1 MGLFSRRRKAV
12 FADALSRAIE
22 VFTSHAEKSFE
33 DVMANGISS
42 IAEATRLDR
51 VAIYCRLK
59 TNKKQFGQ
67 FYKWDNAIGGTASLD
82 KFLEVLPLVPVIT
95 QWISIVTNGECIIRK
110 LSKMSEDEINFSNMF
125 GIKSIMLVPIFTQGE
140 FWGAISFQD
149 HTSERDF
156 SDCKELLHSL
166 AYLCANAV
174 IREEMQRKNEN
185 IIDLLEDREKMLE
198 TLNDAAITFTSQDK
212 ESFEEKMTEG
222 VGLICDIIGLD
233 RLSIWRNFSEPDG
246 LHISQIYY
254 WNREFGGTTEP
265 TPGLKDVT
273 YAKIAPRWEKLLA
286 DNKIINGPIELMPES
301 IMLKA
306 LGAVSVLVMPLF
318 IKNAFWGF
326 ALFEDCKYERHFE
339 NDHIKMMRS
348 AAFLCTNVV
357 IRSDLM
363 DNIRKQSEMLEFR
376 LGQQQLISEIS
387 KNFVSRGDSH
397 LLIDEALEKLGKYLG
412 VSRILI
418 LQIDYEQTDID
429 ITSQWYADGNIPKF
443 RDKRNFSLFDVIKFV
458 FPKNLPENAVTPVI
472 FCSDV
477 VNSKNENFRK
487 LSAIDV
493 ASFICV
499 PLYVESSLWG
509 VIVAEYCFETH
520 EWSEDEKSFFSM
532 VSSIISGAIMRDVY
546 VAKLTESLSKVLN
559 LSKAKDD
566 FLSKISHEI
575 RTPMNAILGIAEIQ
589 LQDENLPQGVR
600 ENLNIIYNSGNS
612 LLRIINDLLDLSKI
626 EARKLEIIPLKYN
639 VSSLISDTAQL
650 NMTRIESKPI
660 EFTLHVSE
668 NIPSKLFGDEL
679 RIKQILNNILS
690 NAFKY
695 TDKGEVSMRV
705 SVEKNVSKNNDVAL
719 IFKVSDTGQGM
730 IKEQVSKI
738 FDAYSRFNLSGNRS
752 IEGTGLG
759 MTITQG
765 LVKLMSGEISVESE
779 LGKGSVFCVRLP
791 QKTIAGSGVL
801 GKEVSENLQKFRL
814 SDYSQLKKIQIVR
827 EPMPYGKVLIVD
839 DVESN
844 LYVASNLLAPY
855 GLAIETVMSGFE
867 AIEKIKTGNIYD
879 IIFMDHMMPKM
890 DGIETVKI
898 IRDMGYAHIII
909 ALTAN
914 AVAGQAK
921 IFLENR
927 FDGFISKPID
937 TYQLNTAL
945 NKHIRDKQTPEIIAE
960 ARKQKEIAHSQTV
973 QKIDPVLYSIFVRD
987 AKSAL
992 QIFQSTLENI
1002 ANISNADLN
1011 LFAIKA
1017 HAIKSAFTNIGEN
1030 AFSQIALALEKAGK
1044 ENDKNFIKEKT
1055 QELINVLKKIIAKI
1069 EMEGEKNYAAKDENP
1084 AYLLEQ
1090 LKVISDACADY
1101 DVEIINSTIEDL
1113 SKRAW
1118 TKETT
1123 LLLDKISEHIL
1134 HSDFDEAA
1142 SLAKENL

>member
-1 MGLFSRRRKAV
+1 
-12 FADALSRAIE
+12 
-22 VFTSHAEKSFE
+22 
-33 DVMANGISS
+33 
-42 IAEATRLDR
+42 
-51 VAIYCRLK
+51 
-59 TNKKQFGQ
+59 
-67 FYKWDNAIGGTASLD
+67 
-82 KFLEVLPLVPVIT
+82 VIT
-95 QWISIVTNGECIIRK
+95 QWIALATKGECVIRK
-110 LSKMSEDEINFSNMF
+110 LSKMSEEEIKFSNMF

-140 FWGAISFQD
+140 FWGAVSFQD
-149 HTSERDF
+149 HTRERDF

-166 AYLCANAV
+166 AYLCANAT

-185 IIDLLEDREKMLE
+185 ITDLLEDREKMLE

-246 LHISQIYY
+246 LHTSQIYR
-254 WNREFGGTTEP
+254 WHRESGGTTEP
-265 TPGLKDVT
+265 TPELEDVS
-273 YAKIAPRWEKLLA
+273 YAKLAPRWETLLA

-301 IMLKA
+301 IIFKA
-306 LGAVSVLVMPLF
+306 FGTVSVLVMPLF

-326 ALFEDCKYERHFE
+326 ALFEDLHYERHFE

-376 LGQQQLISEIS
+376 LGQQKLISEIS
-387 KNFVSRGDSH
+387 KNFVSQGDSH
-397 LLIDEALEKLGKYLG
+397 TLINESLEKLGTYLG
-412 VSRILI
+412 VSRIFI
-418 LQIDYEQTDID
+418 LRIEYDQTDVVV
-429 ITSQWYADGNIPKF
+429 TSKWYANDNIPKF
-443 RDKRNFSLFDVIKFV
+443 QEERSFSLFDIIKFV
-458 FPKNLPENAVTPVI
+458 FPKNLSENATTPVI
-472 FCSDV
+472 LCSDV
-477 VNSKNENFRK
+477 ANSKNDDFKK
-487 LSAIDV
+487 LAALDL

-499 PLYVESSLWG
+499 PLYVESNLWG
-509 VIVAEYCFETH
+509 VIGAEHCFEPH
-520 EWSEDEKSFFSM
+520 EWSEEERSFFSM

-546 VAKLTESLSKVLN
+546 VTKLTESLSKVLN
-559 LSKAKDD
+559 LNKAKDD

-626 EARKLEIIPLKYN
+626 EAKKLEITSVKYD
-639 VSSLISDTAQL
+639 VSNLINDTAHL
-650 NMTRIESKPI
+650 NMAHIESKSI
-660 EFTLHVSE
+660 EFVLHIDE

-695 TDKGEVSMRV
+695 TSKGEVSMWV
-705 SVEKNVSKNNDVAL
+705 SVEKNADKNNDIAL
-719 IFKVSDTGQGM
+719 IFKVTDTGQGM
-730 IKEQVSKI
+730 AEEQVSKI

-765 LVKLMSGEISVESE
+765 LVKLMNGEISVESE
-779 LGKGSVFCVRLP
+779 LGKGSAFSVRLP
-791 QKTIAGSGVL
+791 QKTIVGSSVL
-801 GKEVSENLQKFRL
+801 GKEMAENLQKFRL
-814 SDYSQLKKIQIVR
+814 SSSSQLKKMQIVR

-844 LYVASNLLAPY
+844 LYVASSLLAPY
-855 GLAIETVMSGFE
+855 GLTIETVMSGFE
-867 AIEKIKTGNIYD
+867 SIEKLRKGNVYD

-898 IRDMGYAHIII
+898 IREVGYTYPII

-921 IFLENR
+921 IFLENG

-937 TYQLNTAL
+937 TYQLNSTL
-945 NKHIRDKQTPEIIAE
+945 NKYIRDKQTPETIAE
-960 ARKQKEIAHSQTV
+960 ARKHKEIANSQVT

-992 QIFQSTLENI
+992 QVFQSTLENM
-1002 ANISNADLN
+1002 ATISNEDLH

-1030 AFSQIALALEKAGK
+1030 TLSQSALALEKAGK
-1044 ENDKNFIKEKT
+1044 ENDRNFIKEKT
-1055 QELINVLKKIIAKI
+1055 QELMNALKKIIAKT
-1069 EMEGEKNYAAKDENP
+1069 EKEEEKTYTAKDENP

-1090 LKVISDACADY
+1090 LKIISDACADY
-1101 DVEIINSTIEDL
+1101 DVKVINSAIENL

-1134 HSDFDEAA
+1134 HSDFDAAA
-1142 SLAKENL
+1142 SLAKEKL